1 MSASMDKLLQILNGN
16 ARIEVDKIAVMLNM
30 TKEQVEAAI
39 AEYETKGVIRGYKP
53 LLDYD
58 KIDTQFVEAV
68 IELKVTPKRD
78 FGFEEIARKISGY
91 HEVDSVYLMSGG
103 YDLHVQVVGKT
114 FKDIALFVAQR
125 LAVLDGVVSTATHF
139 VLSRYKDRGVLM
151 GQDGMD
157 ERRNVSL

>member
-1 MSASMDKLLQILNGN
+1 MDKLLQILNGN
-16 ARIEVDKIAVMLNM
+16 ARIEADKIAVMLNM

-39 AEYETKGVIRGYKP
+39 AEYEKKGVIRGYKP

-68 IELKVTPKRD
+68 IELKVTPNRD
-78 FGFEEIARKISGY
+78 FGFEEIAQNISSY

-151 GQDGMD
+151 GQDGID

>member
-1 MSASMDKLLQILNGN
+1 MDKLLQILNGN
-16 ARIEVDKIAVMLNM
+16 ARIEADKIAVMLNM

-39 AEYETKGVIRGYKP
+39 AEYEKKGVIRGYKP

-78 FGFEEIARKISGY
+78 FGFEEIAQKISSY

-125 LAVLDGVVSTATHF
+125 LADLDGVVSTATHF

-151 GQDGMD
+151 GQDGID

>member
-1 MSASMDKLLQILNGN
+1 MDKLLQILNGN
-16 ARIEVDKIAVMLNM
+16 ARIEADKIAVMLNM

-39 AEYETKGVIRGYKP
+39 AEYEKKGVIRGYKP

-68 IELKVTPKRD
+68 IELKITPKRD
-78 FGFEEIARKISGY
+78 FGFEEIAQKISSY

-151 GQDGMD
+151 GQDGID

>member
-1 MSASMDKLLQILNGN
+1 MDKLLKILEGN
-16 ARIEVDKIAVMLNM
+16 ARIETEKIAVMLDM
-30 TKEQVEAAI
+30 TEEEVEKAI
-39 AEYETKGVIRGYKP
+39 AEYEKKGIIRGYKP
-53 LLDYD
+53 LIHYD
-58 KIDTQFVEAV
+58 KIDTQYVEAV

-78 FGFEEIARKISGY
+78 FGFEEIAQKISSY
-91 HEVDSVYLMSGG
+91 SEVDSVFLMSGG

-151 GQDGMD
+151 GEDGVD

>member
-1 MSASMDKLLQILNGN
+1 MDKLLKILDGN
-16 ARIEVDKIAVMLNM
+16 ARMETEKIAVMLDM
-30 TKEQVEAAI
+30 TEEQVEAAI
-39 AEYETKGVIRGYKP
+39 ADYEKKGIIRGYKP
-53 LLDYD
+53 LLDYN
-58 KIDTQFVEAV
+58 KIDTQYVEAV

-78 FGFEEIARKISGY
+78 FGFEEIAHKISSY
-91 HEVDSVYLMSGG
+91 PEVDSVFLMSGG

-139 VLSRYKDRGVLM
+139 VLSRYKDRGVM
-151 GQDGMD
+151 MAENGTD

>member
-1 MSASMDKLLQILNGN
+1 MDKLLKILDSN
-16 ARIEVDKIAVMLNM
+16 ARMETEKIAVMLDM
-30 TKEQVEAAI
+30 TEEQVEAAI
-39 AEYETKGVIRGYKP
+39 AEYEEKGIIRGYKP
-53 LLDYD
+53 LLDYN
-58 KIDTQFVEAV
+58 KIDTQYVEAV

-78 FGFEEIARKISGY
+78 FGFEEIARKISSY
-91 HEVDSVYLMSGG
+91 PEVDSVFLMSGG

-139 VLSRYKDRGVLM
+139 VLSHYKDRGVM
-151 GQDGMD
+151 MSEDGAD

>member
-1 MSASMDKLLQILNGN
+1 MDKLLKILDSN
-16 ARIEVDKIAVMLNM
+16 ARMETEKIAVMLDM
-30 TKEQVEAAI
+30 TEEQVEAAI
-39 AEYETKGVIRGYKP
+39 AEYEEKGIIRGYKP
-53 LLDYD
+53 LLDYN
-58 KIDTQFVEAV
+58 KIDTQYVEAV

-78 FGFEEIARKISGY
+78 FGFEEIARKISSY
-91 HEVDSVYLMSGG
+91 PEVDSVFLMSGG

-139 VLSRYKDRGVLM
+139 VLSRYKDRGVM
-151 GQDGMD
+151 MSEDGAD

>member
-1 MSASMDKLLQILNGN
+1 MDKLLKILDGN
-16 ARIEVDKIAVMLNM
+16 ARIETEKIAVMLDM
-30 TKEQVEAAI
+30 TEEEVEKAI
-39 AEYETKGVIRGYKP
+39 AEYEKKGIIRGYKP
-53 LLDYD
+53 LIHYD
-58 KIDTQFVEAV
+58 KIDTQYVEAV

-78 FGFEEIARKISGY
+78 FGFEEIAQKISSY
-91 HEVDSVYLMSGG
+91 SEVDSVFLMSGG

-151 GQDGMD
+151 GEDGVD

>member
-114 FKDIALFVAQR
+114 IKDIALFVAQR
-125 LAVLDGVVSTATHF
+125 LGVLDWVVSTATHF
-139 VLSRYKDRGVLM
+139 VHSRSKDQGVLM